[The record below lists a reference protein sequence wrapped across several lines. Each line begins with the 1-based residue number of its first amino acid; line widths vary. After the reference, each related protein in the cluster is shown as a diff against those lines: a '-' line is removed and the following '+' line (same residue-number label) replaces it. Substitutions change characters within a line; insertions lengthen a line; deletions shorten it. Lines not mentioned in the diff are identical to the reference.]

1 MAPGVVRTG
10 VELRLD
16 AAASVTVTIVSRA
29 FVVWRDGASE
39 TRWDGSWR
47 RFDVRTD
54 RDETLGL
61 LAIVDATA
69 GDLVGELLPDLRIGG
84 AAVSRWQM
92 MTAPRSVEMSPD
104 LEARL
109 MPLRRG

>member
-1 MAPGVVRTG
+1 MKVM
-10 VELRLD
+10 
-16 AAASVTVTIVSRA
+16 IVSRA

-39 TRWDGSWR
+39 TRWDGAWR
-47 RFDVRTD
+47 RFEVRTD
-54 RDETLGL
+54 RDETLAL

-92 MTAPRSVEMSPD
+92 MSAPRSVEMSPD